1 MSLKK
6 VCTILQSKTLHRYEE
21 MKEPISNLT
30 QQNQGHPG
38 QHQWHY
44 QQLQMYLGEKNRL
57 LLQSQTKKYEV
68 FAK

>member
-1 MSLKK
+1 
-6 VCTILQSKTLHRYEE
+6 